1 MLVDTVI
8 PAREHSDFKYRPGV
22 LVTNRDGPGT
32 NIRNKA
38 FFWRHRFMIAK
49 LCEVLKSTH
58 CRALRVPTQRT
69 AAKRRI

>member
-22 LVTNRDGPGT
+22 CVTNRDGSHIG
-32 NIRNKA
+32 NKD
-38 FFWRHRFMIAK
+38 FFWKHRFMIAK
-49 LCEVLKSTH
+49 LYEVLKSTH

-69 AAKRRI
+69 AAKRRV